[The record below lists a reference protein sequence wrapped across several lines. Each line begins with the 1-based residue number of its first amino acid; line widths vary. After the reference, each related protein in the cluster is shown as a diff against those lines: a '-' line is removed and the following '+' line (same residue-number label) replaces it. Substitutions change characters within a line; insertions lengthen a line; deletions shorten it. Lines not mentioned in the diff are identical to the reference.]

1 MSFILDPSLPAG
13 KRREIDNV
21 MKKARANTN
30 DYWDKKLLEVEEKD
44 PNRWRHTGYK
54 KMYIQGESSSGE
66 SDREGDILGV
76 SGGIGGSAGY
86 RYNSG
91 GGPSSSSAG
100 RYGRSRSPRSRSHSR
115 LRKTPPLS
123 PPARRRSPISS
134 SSRDVIN
141 RPNRN
146 HVSPPSSLEGQSR
159 GGRPRSPQPR
169 GGPPRSPSELGG
181 RRPTTGGRPRSP
193 PEPPMRR
200 KASRS
205 PIDRRRGSPAGI
217 SMGRRRSPSNVGA
230 ISSKQRGQ
238 ILPRSKR
245 PPSPP
250 PRVS

>member
-1 MSFILDPSLPAG
+1 
-13 KRREIDNV
+13 

-66 SDREGDILGV
+66 SDREADIIGV
-76 SGGIGGSAGY
+76 SSGIGGSSGY

-91 GGPSSSSAG
+91 GGPPSSAAG

-134 SSRDVIN
+134 SSRDIIN
-141 RPNRN
+141 RSSRN
-146 HVSPPSSLEGQSR
+146 HVSPPSSLEGQPR
-159 GGRPRSPQPR
+159 GVRPRSPQSR
-169 GGPPRSPSELGG
+169 TGPPRSPSEVGS
-181 RRPTTGGRPRSP
+181 RRQTTGGRPRSP
-193 PEPPMRR
+193 PELPIRR
-200 KASRS
+200 KTSRS
-205 PIDRRRGSPAGI
+205 PGDRRRGSPAGV
-217 SMGRRRSPSNVGA
+217 SVGRRRSPSNAGG